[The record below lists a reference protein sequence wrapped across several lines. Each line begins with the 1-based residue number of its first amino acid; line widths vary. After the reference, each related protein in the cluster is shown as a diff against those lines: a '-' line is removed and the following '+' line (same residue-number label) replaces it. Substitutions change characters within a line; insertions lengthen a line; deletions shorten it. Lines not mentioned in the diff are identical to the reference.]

1 MPFKNITDS
10 EHKKYLAKAKKLEK
24 TSKTKGMYYSLSIAF
39 KHLGFNAIAREISAG
54 RNVKANALM
63 GLNMAHNDPFG
74 PRYDFDKREYV
85 PQTVTMR
92 KLEHRLLNLINAA
105 LRSAGETPFNKE
117 ELVKKFRTRDKAFEM
132 RVRDRK

>member
-54 RNVKANALM
+54 RNVKGNVLM
-63 GLNMAHNDPFG
+63 GLNMAHNDPYG
-74 PRYDFDKREYV
+74 PR
-85 PQTVTMR
+85 
-92 KLEHRLLNLINAA
+92 
-105 LRSAGETPFNKE
+105 
-117 ELVKKFRTRDKAFEM
+117 
-132 RVRDRK
+132 